1 MIYDYQCIWIYSILL
16 HSSIQ
21 QSLDHTDTFALLFA
35 SSFSGIIYS
44 ILRKNIQLVVM
55 RQSIRVGHLLK
66 APIRWVI
73 DAAISAMLKYS
84 MPIDDDDDVLPFTA
98 N

>member
-1 MIYDYQCIWIYSILL
+1 
-16 HSSIQ
+16 
-21 QSLDHTDTFALLFA
+21 
-35 SSFSGIIYS
+35 
-44 ILRKNIQLVVM
+44 M